1 MVTENNNFS
10 SNAYHSFANDK
21 VISKCK
27 NDKSFFKIFRF
38 SPFGGG
44 NQNLL
49 PTRFKK
55 DGGGGGEG
63 GGGGGGD
70 YAKYEFL
77 LFHEVCI

>member
-55 DGGGGGEG
+55 DGGGGG
-63 GGGGGGD
+63 GGGD

>member
-55 DGGGGGEG
+55 DGGGGG
-63 GGGGGGD
+63 GGD